1 MVTDK
6 QAKEKLCDVAITL
19 LTERKGM
26 NSTSQVDRT
35 INIALTALTLSI
47 EAEVSEGEPPIVKM
61 PLEELARRLSKRV
74 LTKGTVKQYLRRLA
88 VLTGYSYDV
97 GEYTVNP
104 PIDD

>member
-1 MVTDK
+1 
-6 QAKEKLCDVAITL
+6 
-19 LTERKGM
+19 
-26 NSTSQVDRT
+26 
-35 INIALTALTLSI
+35 
-47 EAEVSEGEPPIVKM
+47 M

-104 PIDD
+104 PTT